1 MRLSTKFVVSPK
13 EEKQNGTRSGE
24 QHCPRRYR
32 ETNRSFLEWFIH
44 FLQDVVIFSANLRA
58 AWLSL
63 DEADNLMLDDYHL
76 LTGNKKH
83 KCIPQL
89 KPNKAN

>member
-1 MRLSTKFVVSPK
+1 MELVLVFSSVLGAIPRQTAASR
-13 EEKQNGTRSGE
+13 NGL
-24 QHCPRRYR
+24 
-32 ETNRSFLEWFIH
+32 F
-44 FLQDVVIFSANLRA
+44 FLQDVVIFSSNLPV

-76 LTGNKKH
+76 LTGNRKH